1 MQQISEVTGLTP
13 STLSKIAL
21 GASIMFVMFG
31 FFSSYITCVV
41 CVAYPTFKSFLALEA
56 KDSKIQQKQWLTYW
70 VIFGLFNII
79 DQFAGFILHY
89 IPFYYFLKLC
99 FLVALFHPMTN
110 GATVFYEWYIA
121 PNYDELD
128 AAFKAAECAVG
139 DHVNSAQHRVSELA
153 KDGINLAKEKI
164 SKPAEAEAEAEVVEA
179 EYTDEVIVVDDFV
192 IEEATNPTTM
202 E

>member
-1 MQQISEVTGLTP
+1 MG
-13 STLSKIAL
+13 
-21 GASIMFVMFG
+21 
-31 FFSSYITCVV
+31 
-41 CVAYPTFKSFLALEA
+41 
-56 KDSKIQQKQWLTYW
+56 
-70 VIFGLFNII
+70 I

-164 SKPAEAEAEAEVVEA
+164 SKPAEAEAEADIVDEVDYE
-179 EYTDEVIVVDDFV
+179 DEVIVVDDIV